1 MGGVL
6 IIKDEPIVFR
16 DGVAVAC
23 DLYNQ
28 TITGTV
34 AASVTAATGIA
45 NAPGP
50 KVIVMETESCRLC
63 GEESAETSHKPLTDI
78 TTLDAV
84 QGGGE
89 NER

>member
-1 MGGVL
+1 VL
-6 IIKDEPIVFR
+6 ILED
-16 DGVAVAC
+16 DANGVAIGC

-28 TITGTV
+28 TITGSV
-34 AASVTAATGIA
+34 AASVTAATGIS
-45 NAPGP
+45 NASGP
-50 KVIVMETESCRLC
+50 KVIVIEAESYRLC

-78 TTLDAV
+78 ITLDAV

>member
-1 MGGVL
+1 ML
-6 IIKDEPIVFR
+6 ILEDDVHGIAIGR
-16 DGVAVAC
+16 

-28 TITGTV
+28 TITGNV

-45 NAPGP
+45 NASGP
-50 KVIVMETESCRLC
+50 KVIVVETENCRLC

-84 QGGGE
+84 QGGGGE